1 MAKRIGILTAGSDS
15 PGINAA
21 IRAVGKTL
29 ISDHQVTLT
38 GFHDGFEGLVEDQ
51 YTVIESGM
59 LSNILT
65 AGGTFLGSSSSLPHA
80 MSADGVTVNR
90 VDEAV
95 AVYKKHKL
103 DALICIGGYETQES
117 SAHLAAAGL
126 NVMTLP
132 KAIDNDVRGTDDTI
146 GLDTALGIAAE
157 AVDRL
162 HSTAH
167 SHHRII
173 IVEIMGHHAGW
184 LTLGAGL
191 AGGADVILIPEIA
204 YDVEKIAAAI
214 LERAKAGKRFS
225 IVAVAEGATSVEHAA
240 FYERSRQ
247 ANEQTRNG
255 QDKVVVDAELR
266 RLETRASKGNTLLLA
281 NRLEKMTG
289 LETRVTILGYLLRG
303 GTPSAGDRL
312 LATHLGTACADAV
325 RMGNYNHLVGTRGDD
340 IIFTPIA
347 EAASGHKPVPL
358 DHAWLTSARHVGTCL
373 GD

>member
-29 ISDHQVTLT
+29 ISDHQVVLT
-38 GFHDGFEGLVEDQ
+38 GFHDGFEGLVQDQ

-80 MSADGVTVNR
+80 MSADGVTLNR

-117 SAHLAAAGL
+117 SAHLVKAGL

-132 KAIDNDVRGTDDTI
+132 KAIDNDVLGTDATI

-191 AGGADVILIPEIA
+191 AGGADVILLPEIA
-204 YDVEKIAAAI
+204 YDVEKIASAI

-247 ANEQTRNG
+247 VNEQIRNG
-255 QDKVVVDAELR
+255 EDKAEVDAELR

-325 RMGNYNHLVGTRGDD
+325 RNEKYNHLVGTHGDD

-347 EAASGHKPVPL
+347 EAAAGHKPVPL
-358 DHAWLTSARHVGTCL
+358 DHAWLTSARRVGTCL